1 MKRFENLI
9 IDDYKD
15 GNPDDEYELDC
26 LGQDGWRLSA
36 IQRIGKG
43 TRYYFVREIDITTK
57 SWALPNVFTR
67 LTAI

>member
-26 LGQDGWRLSA
+26 LGQDGWKLSA
-36 IQRIGKG
+36 IQQSGKG
-43 TRYYFVREIDITTK
+43 TRYYFVREIDITIK
-57 SWALPNVFTR
+57 SWTFRNVFTR